1 MPVTYTIAMKKPG
14 LSPDAAPKY
23 YPVLTDRRIT
33 NLRKL
38 CYMISDRST
47 LTSADV
53 MGVIHAMIELIPDLL
68 QDGRTVRLDG
78 FGTFNLHASSEGQTN
93 PDKITSRDIT
103 GVRMSFLPDKDIK
116 RRLNKT
122 KFVKKD
128 KS

>member
-1 MPVTYTIAMKKPG
+1 
-14 LSPDAAPKY
+14 
-23 YPVLTDRRIT
+23 
-33 NLRKL
+33 
-38 CYMISDRST
+38 
-47 LTSADV
+47 
-53 MGVIHAMIELIPDLL
+53 L